1 MNKII
6 AFFLFLFLISCTE
19 SDSGFRYTQF
29 TSDDLSF
36 FYYNSDTL
44 NFSGKEFIYKDTIS
58 FLLNKTELVRI
69 PVKTDISETKNPLWN
84 INHEYGIQGESEID
98 FNNGNYSL
106 EATIGVNR
114 QYIDDSGSQKYFYVS
129 VDGGLFV
136 SKFFQY
142 NDSIALETATILGN
156 HFENVIN
163 IEADNMSES
172 NIKSIYFAKKYGF
185 IKIETKDGKTL
196 ERVLPAI

>member
-1 MNKII
+1 MKNSI
-6 AFFLFLFLISCTE
+6 AFVLILFLISCTE
-19 SDSGFRYTQF
+19 YDSGYRYTQF

-44 NFSGKEFIYKDTIS
+44 NFTGKEFIFKDTIS

-69 PVKTDISETKNPLWN
+69 PVTTDISETKNPLWE

-98 FNNGNYSL
+98 FNNGKYSL

-114 QYIDDSGSQKYFYVS
+114 HYIDDSGSQKYFYVS

-136 SKFFQY
+136 SKYYQY
-142 NDSIALETATILGN
+142 NDSIPLETATILGN
-156 HFENVIN
+156 HYDNVIN
-163 IEADNMSES
+163 IEAENLSES
-172 NIKSIYFAKKYGF
+172 NIKTILFAKKIGF
-185 IKIETKDGKTL
+185 IKIETIDGKTL